1 MEGAFWFRPHRMPG
15 FGLVLRLS
23 LSLAAVGIAFLSG
36 DFFDILPWALAV
48 TALDGMSMMV
58 RYWRPED
65 ARIWMPVATV
75 FLTALSMTGLQVV
88 GSEALLLL
96 LVAAI
101 HGGLYSGFMGTLI
114 VGWIS
119 LIVGF
124 LMTIVDVEHVYEG
137 AAVLGWMGIA
147 FLAALIAK
155 RWHQPPLDPEA
166 AAALE
171 AKALLTRLGSLADT
185 LETGFDIPALG
196 DSALEDISEELEIG
210 RGAVLLRTDDHAVVV
225 GLRGHT
231 RMPWPSPTESWS
243 ILHRTWSEGVPMRG
257 AFGIS
262 PERSF
267 IMTVPI
273 ATADDTLVGMIA
285 LDRSTQPFSADEQRH
300 VEAVAHRVTPMLE
313 VGLLFSRLRGRA
325 AIEERARL
333 ARDMH
338 DGVAQE
344 LAALAF
350 SVDTLIEQAP
360 EDSPM
365 RRGLE
370 SLRTMMRDS
379 LGDIRSQISTL
390 RMVERPGVSLGAM
403 LSRALQ
409 EFTSNTNVRTT
420 MTLDESPF
428 RFPAHVEMQVQRAA
442 LEVLNDA
449 RATGASFVDWNVW
462 LSAPN
467 ARIVFQHDGAT
478 LITADSYVS
487 HPLLAHGAV
496 IVDSLVPQG
505 LYLEI
510 GLGAE
515 APPPAHPVVDTL
527 STDESSDS
535 WSTRSLSN
543 GHDDAV
549 PGGTGAE
556 PVTGDSAYP
565 TLAVPLPRRSLQQ

>member
-1 MEGAFWFRPHRMPG
+1 
-15 FGLVLRLS
+15 
-23 LSLAAVGIAFLSG
+23 
-36 DFFDILPWALAV
+36 
-48 TALDGMSMMV
+48 
-58 RYWRPED
+58 
-65 ARIWMPVATV
+65 
-75 FLTALSMTGLQVV
+75 
-88 GSEALLLL
+88 
-96 LVAAI
+96 
-101 HGGLYSGFMGTLI
+101 MGTLI

-124 LMTIVDVEHVYEG
+124 LMTIIDVEHVYEG

-147 FLAALIAK
+147 FLTALVAK
-155 RWHQPPLDPEA
+155 HWHQPPLDPEA

-171 AKALLTRLGSLADT
+171 AKALLTRLASLADT

-196 DSALEDISEELEIG
+196 DSALEEIAEDLEIG
-210 RGAVLLRTDDHAVVV
+210 RGAVLLRTEDHAVVV

-257 AFGIS
+257 AFGLS

-267 IMTVPI
+267 ILTVPI
-273 ATADDTLVGMIA
+273 MTTDDTLVGMIA
-285 LDRSTQPFSADEQRH
+285 LDRATQPFSAEDQRH
-300 VEAVAHRVTPMLE
+300 VEAIAHRVTPMLE

-325 AIEERARL
+325 AVEERARL

-350 SVDTLIEQAP
+350 SVDTLIEQTP
-360 EDSPM
+360 EDSPVH
-365 RRGLE
+365 RGLE

-409 EFTSNTNVRTT
+409 EFTSNTNLRTT

-442 LEVLNDA
+442 LDVLNDA
-449 RATGASFVDWNVW
+449 RSTGASFVDWNVW

-478 LITADSYVS
+478 LITADSYAS
-487 HPLLAHGAV
+487 HPLLAHGTV
-496 IVDSLVPQG
+496 VVDSLVPQG
-505 LYLEI
+505 LYLEV

-515 APPPAHPVVDTL
+515 APPTAHPVVETL
-527 STDESSDS
+527 SSDESSDL
-535 WSTRSLSN
+535 WSTRPFWR
-543 GHDDAV
+543 DDDDDPPRSVGAGSAD
-549 PGGTGAE
+549 GGST
-556 PVTGDSAYP
+556 YP
-565 TLAVPLPRRSLQQ
+565 TLALPLPRRSLQQ

>member
-1 MEGAFWFRPHRMPG
+1 MEGAFWFRPHTMPG

-23 LSLAAVGIAFLSG
+23 LSLAAIGIAFLSG
-36 DFFDILPWALAV
+36 DFFAILPWALAV
-48 TALDGMSMMV
+48 TAVDVMSV
-58 RYWRPED
+58 IVKYWRPED

-88 GSEALLLL
+88 GSEAFLLLL
-96 LVAAI
+96 AAAI

-124 LMTIVDVEHVYEG
+124 LMTIIDVEHVYEG

-147 FLAALIAK
+147 FLTALVAK
-155 RWHQPPLDPEA
+155 HWHQPPLDPEA

-171 AKALLTRLGSLADT
+171 AKALLTRLASLADT

-196 DSALEDISEELEIG
+196 DSALEEIAEDLEIG
-210 RGAVLLRTDDHAVVV
+210 RGAVLLRTEDHAVVV

-257 AFGIS
+257 AFGLS

-267 IMTVPI
+267 ILTVPI
-273 ATADDTLVGMIA
+273 MTTDDTLVGMIA
-285 LDRSTQPFSADEQRH
+285 LDRATQPFSAEDQRH
-300 VEAVAHRVTPMLE
+300 VEAIAQRVTPMLE

-325 AIEERARL
+325 AVEERARL

-350 SVDTLIEQAP
+350 SVDTLIEQTP
-360 EDSPM
+360 EDSPVH
-365 RRGLE
+365 RGLE

-409 EFTSNTNVRTT
+409 EFTSNTNLRTT

-442 LEVLNDA
+442 LDVLNDA
-449 RATGASFVDWNVW
+449 RSTDASFVDWNVW

-478 LITADSYVS
+478 LITADSYAS
-487 HPLLAHGAV
+487 HPLLAHGTV
-496 IVDSLVPQG
+496 VVDSLVPQG
-505 LYLEI
+505 LYLEV

-515 APPPAHPVVDTL
+515 APPTAHPVVETL
-527 STDESSDS
+527 SSDESSDL
-535 WSTRSLSN
+535 WSTRPFWR
-543 GHDDAV
+543 DDDDGP
-549 PGGTGAE
+549 PGSVGA
-556 PVTGDSAYP
+556 GSADGGSTYP
-565 TLAVPLPRRSLQQ
+565 TLALPLPRRSLQQ

>member
-1 MEGAFWFRPHRMPG
+1 MDGARWFQLHKVPG

-23 LSLAAVGIAFLSG
+23 LSLAAIGIAFLG
-36 DFFDILPWALAV
+36 GGFFDILPWALAV
-48 TALDGMSMMV
+48 TSVDVMSVMV
-58 RYWRPED
+58 KYWRPED

-75 FLTALSMTGLQVV
+75 FLTALGMTGLQVV
-88 GSEALLLL
+88 GPEALLLL

-124 LMTIVDVEHVYEG
+124 LMTIIDVEHVYEG
-137 AAVLGWMGIA
+137 AAVLGWMGLA
-147 FLAALIAK
+147 FLTALVAK
-155 RWHQPPLDPEA
+155 HWHQPPLDPEA

-171 AKALLTRLGSLADT
+171 AKALLTRLASLADT

-196 DSALEDISEELEIG
+196 DSALEDIAEDLEIG

-231 RMPWPSPTESWS
+231 RMPWPSPNESWS
-243 ILHRTWSEGVPMRG
+243 ILHRTWSEGVAMRG
-257 AFGIS
+257 AFGVS

-267 IMTVPI
+267 ILTVPI
-273 ATADDTLVGMIA
+273 TTTDDTLVGMIA
-285 LDRSTQPFSADEQRH
+285 LDRSTQPFSAEDQRH
-300 VEAVAHRVTPMLE
+300 VEAVAHKVTPMLE

-390 RMVERPGVSLGAM
+390 RMVERPGISLGAM

-449 RATGASFVDWNVW
+449 RATGATFVDWNVW
-462 LSAPN
+462 LAAPN

-478 LITADSYVS
+478 LVTADSYAS

-505 LYLEI
+505 LFLEI
-510 GLGAE
+510 ALGAE

-535 WSTRSLSN
+535 WSTRLLSN
-543 GHDDAV
+543 GHDDDT
-549 PGGTGAE
+549 PGGAGAE
-556 PVTGDSAYP
+556 PLAGGSAYP
-565 TLAVPLPRRSLQQ
+565 SLALPLPRRSLQQ